1 MNTLDNTPKLEKESS
16 IAYMRRVHACVMQL
30 PPDKAKQ
37 VAEFA
42 LALNYRDGM
51 NRRINRSSLTFSY
64 RTKLNKS

>member
-1 MNTLDNTPKLEKESS
+1 MNTLNIPASEKEGS

-37 VAEFA
+37 VAELA

-51 NRRINRSSLTFSY
+51 NRRINRPSLTFSY
-64 RTKLNKS
+64 KNKPNKS